1 LFGIGLTSWNTD
13 KSAET
18 FKAMLQLKKIFSFA
32 AIAGTLFGAYTA
44 PSVPWGVYVLIL
56 PTFIAFHL
64 MWQYFDKNLQVK
76 K

>member
-1 LFGIGLTSWNTD
+1 
-13 KSAET
+13 
-18 FKAMLQLKKIFSFA
+18 MLQLKKIFSFA
-32 AIAGTLFGAYTA
+32 AIVGTLLGAYTA
-44 PSVPWGVYVLIL
+44 PSVPWGVYILIL